1 MVLPFVREVF
11 ADVEKSAALARAAS
25 HLKSGAGGMSV
36 SGLTPTAKSL
46 FISLLHRAAAR
57 PLIVVVPHNRDAE
70 AMLPVVQAFAELT
83 GVAGSDGH
91 GGAAEIA
98 VHLPAPDVLPFE
110 GLSPHPEIQEARA
123 TALWKIASGAV
134 CVRPSSEPANISV
147 APNSPSALPHA
158 SAAPDAS
165 PARAPG
171 MPTRANVRA
180 SPAPSVREASR
191 SCCCTGAGCAGRS

>member
-57 PLIVVVPHNRDAE
+57 PLIVVVPHNRAAE

-83 GVAGSDGH
+83 GAAGS
-91 GGAAEIA
+91 GGA
-98 VHLPAPDVLPFE
+98 
-110 GLSPHPEIQEARA
+110 
-123 TALWKIASGAV
+123 GAV
-134 CVRPSSEPANISV
+134 GRRAGGPLGRESNRPAVSMAVAARLAMFSSRFW
-147 APNSPSALPHA
+147 A
-158 SAAPDAS
+158 SAS
-165 PARAPG
+165 
-171 MPTRANVRA
+171 
-180 SPAPSVREASR
+180 
-191 SCCCTGAGCAGRS
+191 